1 MFVLAHALAEIPKGL
16 RVVASRSLTEA
27 ISHDI
32 PASLWTSKS
41 LPSHPVDSPNF
52 GNALDSI
59 ARSREALALRLGSQ
73 VDCTHSPQAHEIGGQ
88 ADEPTKEPRPRSQ
101 EARKSRNS
109 HCC

>member
-52 GNALDSI
+52 GNALHSI
-59 ARSREALALRLGSQ
+59 ARSREALALRRGSQ
-73 VDCTHSPQAHEIGGQ
+73 VDCTHSPQAREIGG
-88 ADEPTKEPRPRSQ
+88 TS
-101 EARKSRNS
+101 EASATEVVNGVALG
-109 HCC
+109 